1 MDFIRKPRRRSCFFQ
16 KLYLSILV
24 SLSTKHIL
32 PLLRRI
38 CCLPPL
44 YYNQKV
50 NWFWGLPAP
59 WRPPLIEIPSCE
71 ETKAS
76 NLSAL
81 HRLPRNRAVF
91 TSRSQKKKHIHQTK
105 SEELPL
111 YIPSIFSIHLPFV
124 LQVVIANIGCDVH
137 HKTTGWTSKGQ
148 LNKSFVDM
156 NDLSSKGR
164 GENCLFSNHQE
175 L

>member
-1 MDFIRKPRRRSCFFQ
+1 MHSCQHIALVILKFWVGTASPRPSYMAQHGATHECGWMDFIRKPRRRSCFFQ

-44 YYNQKV
+44 NYNQKV

-81 HRLPRNRAVF
+81 HRLPWNRALF
-91 TSRSQKKKHIHQTK
+91 TSRSQKKHIHQTK
-105 SEELPL
+105 SLFEKSYLFPYHPFL
-111 YIPSIFSIHLPFV
+111 VSIFHLF
-124 LQVVIANIGCDVH
+124 C
-137 HKTTGWTSKGQ
+137 K
-148 LNKSFVDM
+148 
-156 NDLSSKGR
+156 
-164 GENCLFSNHQE
+164 
-175 L
+175 